1 MDNKLFWRVDL
12 QLFAEDGDGAGTD
25 TGASSGVAEAV
36 AAAQQKQALKN
47 PLSGV
52 VYGKQ
57 EVVPPAEG
65 QKQDGQP
72 EAVDRSA
79 EFDRMIRGD
88 YRDEYSK
95 RVSATVQNRVKGMRE
110 TVDRYDK
117 IRPALELLSKRYGI
131 NADDADAFVKA
142 VNDDEELLDAEALEM
157 GTTREAARE
166 IRQLRQSNRAMTE
179 KLEAQKSQEQRA
191 QVWGQWHQ
199 ESEALK
205 SVIPTFDFDAEMENP
220 RFAELLAHGVDVR
233 GAYIVTHYEQMLPDA
248 MNFAAQQAEQRV
260 RNSVIANGQ
269 RPVENGSSQAAAA
282 VVKSDVSK
290 LSRADRAEIA
300 RRVARGEQ
308 IRF

>member
-1 MDNKLFWRVDL
+1 MDSKLFGRVDL
-12 QLFAEDGDGAGTD
+12 QLFAEDGDGAGAD
-25 TGASSGVAEAV
+25 TGASSGVADAV

-57 EVVPPAEG
+57 EVVPAAEE
-65 QKQDGQP
+65 QKQDGQQ
-72 EAVDRSA
+72 EVVDRAA

-117 IRPALELLSKRYGI
+117 MRPALEMLAKRYGI
-131 NADDADAFVKA
+131 DPDDAEAFVKA
-142 VNDDEELLDAEALEM
+142 VNNDEDLLDAEALEM

-166 IRQLRQSNRAMTE
+166 IRQLRQANRAMTE
-179 KLEAQKSQEQRA
+179 KLDAQKTQEQQA
-191 QVWGQWHQ
+191 QIWEAWRQQ
-199 ESEALK
+199 SEQLK
-205 SVIPTFDFDAEMENP
+205 GVVPTFDFDAEMQNP
-220 RFAELLAHGVDVR
+220 RFADLLAHGVDVR
-233 GAYIVTHYEQMLPDA
+233 GAYVAAHYEDMLPDA

-260 RNSVIANGQ
+260 RNSVIANGR
-269 RPVENGSSQAAAA
+269 RPVENGSAQSAAA

-290 LSRADRAEIA
+290 LTKADRAEIA
-300 RRVARGEQ
+300 RRVANGER
-308 IRF
+308 IIF